1 MLLSSLAALVMS
13 GDRSTA
19 MLGDGVGCSTAALC
33 APCASLALDLHSW
46 FACSEAG
53 TAAAG
58 GRAAAAA
65 ALLQWKEGEAQGA

>member
-1 MLLSSLAALVMS
+1 MLLRTWAALVMS

-19 MLGDGVGCSTAALC
+19 MPLLGGRIGCSTAAHR
-33 APCASLALDLHSW
+33 ASLNLHSHSW
-46 FACSEAG
+46 FACSETG

-65 ALLQWKEGEAQGA
+65 LPQWKEGEAQGA